1 MKEKPKMYKKKKW
14 EKIGVEYT
22 FRQLIIVLLWI
33 TQYALAT
40 TFQSAILFST
50 VLTFYFKA

>member
-1 MKEKPKMYKKKKW
+1 MKEKPKIYKKKW

-40 TFQSAILFST
+40 TFQSSILFST